1 MNKNISKFSLS
12 NYTLAIQ
19 IVIINFITA
28 ALVLIFLIFFNYSL
42 LNSNKNI
49 KIKTNEIEF
58 QIKDIA
64 NYLSNNAVI
73 RIPEFNEENCSRSI
87 NSFNDP
93 KENSCGEIILSEPQ
107 LDPFSTQN
115 YLISNYLNQENNIK
129 IYNVDLIKYSDTNN
143 LYLKEDVIEIDL
155 KEESKK
161 NNFFEKYRE
170 KYLIFFNRFQ
180 LSFNKKELSK
190 SIYNYKGDISLVLET
205 IKTEKNFSKI
215 FEIEKNNL
223 SLISVSPIINNNNIY
238 GVILITGNLLI
249 ENSQS
254 GINSFNSFNL
264 FLVIM
269 LLMFLISFYF
279 SRSIVN
285 PIKTLALI
293 VKKEQNKFNKNH
305 ENILYPI
312 RNDEIGDLSNEIKN
326 MSKDLKMQITELE
339 NFAADVSHELKN
351 PLASLKSSNEL
362 LIQNKIQNK
371 DKGLLLKNIEKDIEQ
386 MNRLISDISNYTRTQ
401 AEIEEESFSKFDL
414 VELIEELKNSFII
427 NSKNINI
434 DFKFLEKKVYI
445 NANREKLA
453 QVFINIVNNSF
464 SFSPANSKILID
476 LQSQKN
482 YVIIYFVDQGPGI
495 ALDLSEKIFERF
507 YSDRP
512 SEIVSSDE
520 FHSGLGLSISKKI
533 LDSFYGSINLS
544 SYQPEGYKGA
554 CFEIKIPL
562 KD

>member
-87 NSFNDP
+87 NSFDESE
-93 KENSCGEIILSEPQ
+93 ENSCGQIILSEPQ

-115 YLISNYLNQENNIK
+115 YLITNYLNQQNNIK
-129 IYNVDLIKYSDTNN
+129 IYDIDLIKYSDTNN

-180 LSFNKKELSK
+180 ISFNKKELSK
-190 SIYNYKGDISLVLET
+190 SISNYKGDISLVLET

-223 SLISVSPIINNNNIY
+223 SIISVSPIINNNNIY

-254 GINSFNSFNL
+254 GVNSFNLFNL

-293 VKKEQNKFNKNH
+293 VKKEQNKFNKNLD
-305 ENILYPI
+305 NILYPI

-362 LIQNKIQNK
+362 LIQNKIENK
-371 DKGLLLKNIEKDIEQ
+371 DKELLLNNIEKDIEQ

-414 VELIEELKNSFII
+414 VELIEELKNSFMI

-434 DFKFLEKKVYI
+434 DFKSLKKPVYI

-464 SFSPANSKILID
+464 SFYPANSKILID
-476 LQSQKN
+476 LQSQTN
-482 YVIIYFVDQGPGI
+482 YVIIYFADQGPGI